1 MSDSLF
7 WRSYISRTPSSIL
20 IFGATGKI
28 GLHLTEWILK
38 ASPRFSRVS
47 IFTTPS
53 TAAAKG
59 ELLSKWETAGA
70 SIIVGDLTNPQDV
83 ADAYRGVDT
92 VVSAVGRNV
101 LEKQIQLI
109 RLAEESSSVQWFF
122 PSEYGTDIEHG
133 PKSAGER
140 PHQDKLAVR
149 KFIRDEI
156 RRLHVVYLVTGPFFE
171 MWAKFLHDQS
181 RKEAQ
186 IIDVITCK
194 KSSIWAV
201 GVAIRSILG
210 GSASTAAKTTDC
222 IPMTEAAFATIS
234 SIFTLGGLVGALASG
249 PLCSRQGRRLA
260 MQYTAVAFLIASV
273 VESVA
278 NSVFVMALGR
288 LINGLGAGAATV
300 IVPLYISEVA
310 PPGKR
315 GFFGAFTQIGTNIGI
330 LSTQTLGYFL
340 SHGSSWRWIM
350 GAGAIVA
357 GSHTAGLF
365 FVPESPPWLAAHK
378 GEVNK
383 ARDTL
388 QRIRGKGANI
398 EEEVATWGSHTDDD
412 DVIVNETQ
420 GLLATSA
427 DAETALPSPRAV
439 KSSPPVHM
447 GFVQVI
453 RDPFYRPAIV
463 SVVGIMVSQQICGIN
478 SIIMYSVSLL
488 DGMLPVNSA
497 LITIFISIINL
508 FTTVACSPLPD
519 RLGRKTCILLSIAG
533 QGGSSLGLALSI
545 LFGAK
550 TLSAVFVLL
559 FVASFA
565 VGLGPVPFIMASE
578 LVGQEAVGAV
588 QSWSLAANYV
598 ATFLV
603 AQFFP
608 IINTALNQAF
618 GGAGYAFFMFAAFA
632 AMCFAFISV
641 YVPETLGKKDADE
654 VWGRTATD
662 RRMD

>member
-1 MSDSLF
+1 MSDEFLHAIMAPSIEGM
-7 WRSYISRTPSSIL
+7 RDVTPYFLLLL
-20 IFGATGKI
+20 I
-28 GLHLTEWILK
+28 
-38 ASPRFSRVS
+38 
-47 IFTTPS
+47 
-53 TAAAKG
+53 
-59 ELLSKWETAGA
+59 
-70 SIIVGDLTNPQDV
+70 
-83 ADAYRGVDT
+83 
-92 VVSAVGRNV
+92 VSALGP
-101 LEKQIQLI
+101 LQFGFH
-109 RLAEESSSVQWFF
+109 LAELNAPQ
-122 PSEYGTDIEHG
+122 
-133 PKSAGER
+133 
-140 PHQDKLAVR
+140 
-149 KFIRDEI
+149 
-156 RRLHVVYLVTGPFFE
+156 
-171 MWAKFLHDQS
+171 
-181 RKEAQ
+181 
-186 IIDVITCK
+186 DVITCK

-201 GVAIRSILG
+201 GAAIRSILG
-210 GSASTAAKTTDC
+210 SSASTAAKTTDC

-412 DVIVNETQ
+412 DVIVNERQ
-420 GLLATSA
+420 GLLATGA

-550 TLSAVFVLL
+550 MLSAVFVLL

-588 QSWSLAANYV
+588 QSWALAANYV

-632 AMCFAFISV
+632 AMCFAFISA